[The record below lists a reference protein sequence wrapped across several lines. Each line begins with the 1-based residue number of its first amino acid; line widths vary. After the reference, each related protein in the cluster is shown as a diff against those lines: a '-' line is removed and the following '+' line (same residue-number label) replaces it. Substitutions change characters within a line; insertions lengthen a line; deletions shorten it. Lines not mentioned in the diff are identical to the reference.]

1 MGKEKGMLHGI
12 LIKVDGGVLN
22 GSQGVRGS
30 TWWVILVG
38 YGFKKILW
46 WAQTNLGVLQ
56 GILIKV
62 D

>member
-1 MGKEKGMLHGI
+1 MLHGI
-12 LIKVDGGVLN
+12 LTKVDGGVLN

-30 TWWVILVG
+30 TWWVLLVG
-38 YGFKKILW
+38 YEFKKILW